1 MKQTKTILFLLIAA
15 LSFSACDKNR
25 IDPIDIEPPYLE
37 GIISK
42 VTLNEEQKAYV
53 GAGNN
58 FAIKSLKAIY
68 EQEKKNVIFS
78 PLSLQYAL
86 ALTANGASGETAAE
100 IVNTLGYGEDQKAL
114 NDYCNLLL
122 KQLPALDDSVE
133 VKLVNAVVVNDR
145 FRVHNDFRKTAEK
158 VYYAPVEYLKVT
170 NKKVVVDRI
179 NEWAHR
185 NTNGFIS
192 PFLNERDIPNN
203 FAAAI
208 LNALYFK
215 SKWSEVDGESMFL
228 KEATLKSQP
237 FYLDGGGQSKVDY
250 MTTGKYLRYGKMGDN
265 KILELPYAHGNYV
278 MYIILPDS
286 KGKNG
291 VERLLSYMTQEK
303 WSKALSSMSKD
314 ALVRVRLP
322 KFEVENKYILNNTLI
337 ALGIRRAFDP
347 GKAQLDKLLHSPGSE
362 SFYIDRVIQ
371 KARINV
377 AEWGTEAAAVT
388 AVMIG
393 FTSTGPQPEKI
404 VDFYADHPFVYTIVE
419 KTSGVMLFA
428 GVFNSL

>member
-170 NKKVVVDRI
+170 NKRLWLTI
-179 NEWAHR
+179 TEWAHR
-185 NTNGFIS
+185 NTMDLS
-192 PFLNERDIPNN
+192 LPF
-203 FAAAI
+203 
-208 LNALYFK
+208 
-215 SKWSEVDGESMFL
+215 
-228 KEATLKSQP
+228 
-237 FYLDGGGQSKVDY
+237 
-250 MTTGKYLRYGKMGDN
+250 
-265 KILELPYAHGNYV
+265 
-278 MYIILPDS
+278 
-286 KGKNG
+286 
-291 VERLLSYMTQEK
+291 
-303 WSKALSSMSKD
+303 
-314 ALVRVRLP
+314 
-322 KFEVENKYILNNTLI
+322 
-337 ALGIRRAFDP
+337 
-347 GKAQLDKLLHSPGSE
+347 
-362 SFYIDRVIQ
+362 
-371 KARINV
+371 
-377 AEWGTEAAAVT
+377 
-388 AVMIG
+388 
-393 FTSTGPQPEKI
+393 
-404 VDFYADHPFVYTIVE
+404 
-419 KTSGVMLFA
+419 
-428 GVFNSL
+428 